1 MGSEREAKREKNICS
16 KFCLLIACLIL
27 LSTHKLD
34 SCWHVGNYPC
44 DQNVIYIAEERSL
57 QAFDRRKKTCR
68 KICGGGKNER
78 RRLVPFAANFVCPWF
93 V

>member
-44 DQNVIYIAEERSL
+44 DQNVIY
-57 QAFDRRKKTCR
+57 CR
-68 KICGGGKNER
+68 GTK
-78 RRLVPFAANFVCPWF
+78 FAGF
-93 V
+93 